1 MRRIVRLDLALLIL
15 LWSVGYSLF
24 IFSDSL
30 RRPLIPHRESAS
42 GLVQEYGVFQSREDS
57 SDSLGATAFRGRS
70 ENELRSIWRP
80 YCGGW
85 FDSVMG
91 CRDRWSTNLVGGR
104 RGCPF
109 GGAEYQLVTIMP
121 CAEPPQKSGV
131 GAVAH
136 LEVLNIN

>member
-57 SDSLGATAFRGRS
+57 SDSLGGVAGCS
-70 ENELRSIWRP
+70 SLVSGSLRI
-80 YCGGW
+80 
-85 FDSVMG
+85 VM
-91 CRDRWSTNLVGGR
+91 
-104 RGCPF
+104 
-109 GGAEYQLVTIMP
+109 
-121 CAEPPQKSGV
+121 
-131 GAVAH
+131 
-136 LEVLNIN
+136 LNNRL